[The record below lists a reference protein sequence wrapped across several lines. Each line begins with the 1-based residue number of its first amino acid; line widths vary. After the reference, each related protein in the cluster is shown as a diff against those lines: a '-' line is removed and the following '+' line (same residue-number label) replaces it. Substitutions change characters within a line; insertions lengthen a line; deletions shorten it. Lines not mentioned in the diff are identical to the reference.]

1 MHVCC
6 GYAKADVK
14 AYCREYVDLLGGQND
29 FDPVKAA
36 EFADV
41 VNSNAVAM
49 FVQASCRYCESAS
62 SVLDEEMEHA
72 EFTLSTIE
80 IADSSAKGTLKA
92 MLQNQN
98 LTFPVVFIRGRY
110 VGGCYELQKLI
121 KQRHFSVLLS
131 KKQPSFVL
139 LPSLGTTRPMYLA
152 QADGGPWL
160 TFQLKGYSNVIR
172 GYALLQVIVF
182 AIIIILI
189 QSDLV
194 TASAAVMVFIL
205 ADLLLFAITGPTPLS
220 PMCGLATFFLWNRRG
235 APVTLIPYKIV
246 FGVYIAGLIR
256 QLLCDKTSGSCQHTG
271 VFVSLLTNS
280 AMLAV
285 LRL

>member
-14 AYCREYVDLLGGQND
+14 SYCREYVDLLGGQND

-131 KKQPSFVL
+131 KKQSSFVL